1 MQFSETNLPGVTVID
16 LQRFDDE
23 RGSFARSFCVDE
35 MAAAGLPFNID
46 QANISVNNRAGTVR
60 GMHIQLA
67 PSPEAK
73 IVRCT
78 RGMMYDIALDL
89 RPDSAAYCQW
99 VGVELSAENG
109 KALYIPPGCAHG
121 FQSLEDETEVHYL
134 MDGKYDPDAATGV
147 GHNDPVFGIEWPMPI
162 ESISGKDLSW
172 PAFDRDAGFAKGAQS

>member
-1 MQFSETNLPGVTVID
+1 MHFSETSLPGVTIID

-78 RGMMYDIALDL
+78 RGMLSLIHISEPT
-89 RPDSAAYCQW
+89 RP
-99 VGVELSAENG
+99 
-109 KALYIPPGCAHG
+109 K
-121 FQSLEDETEVHYL
+121 
-134 MDGKYDPDAATGV
+134 
-147 GHNDPVFGIEWPMPI
+147 
-162 ESISGKDLSW
+162 
-172 PAFDRDAGFAKGAQS
+172 R